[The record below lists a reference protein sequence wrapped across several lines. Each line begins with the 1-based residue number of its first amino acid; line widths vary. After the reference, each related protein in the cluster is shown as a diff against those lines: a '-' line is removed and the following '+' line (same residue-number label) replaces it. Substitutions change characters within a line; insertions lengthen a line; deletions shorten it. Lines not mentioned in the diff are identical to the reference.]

1 MTKQEVRE
9 LIIANTKDLVSDL
22 CYYDR
27 KEDEELSREV
37 FNKAIEDKTITI
49 DEIIYF
55 FSEELKSK
63 ME

>member
-37 FNKAIEDKTITI
+37 FNKAIEDKTITV
-49 DEIIYF
+49 DEIIHF
-55 FSEELKSK
+55 FSEELKSQL
-63 ME
+63 